1 MYFIRFFSPRYLAPS
16 VTSCFYGFWFE
27 ISAQKEGVRKSY
39 EDSNCFDVVP
49 GKQFQKAQLVWCVI
63 PSSAMWEM
71 GDVSEEEAEDGKL
84 ILASFLKRHIVEVCL
99 NNEDVFFLYK

>member
-1 MYFIRFFSPRYLAPS
+1 
-16 VTSCFYGFWFE
+16 
-27 ISAQKEGVRKSY
+27 
-39 EDSNCFDVVP
+39 
-49 GKQFQKAQLVWCVI
+49 
-63 PSSAMWEM
+63 MWEM